1 MNSSSLWEETVGK
14 VLSHERVQLTAEEG
28 FVLRPHF
35 HDLTKKSPII
45 LGEEIGI
52 AEIVFEGVQ
61 LLTE

>member
-1 MNSSSLWEETVGK
+1 MGK